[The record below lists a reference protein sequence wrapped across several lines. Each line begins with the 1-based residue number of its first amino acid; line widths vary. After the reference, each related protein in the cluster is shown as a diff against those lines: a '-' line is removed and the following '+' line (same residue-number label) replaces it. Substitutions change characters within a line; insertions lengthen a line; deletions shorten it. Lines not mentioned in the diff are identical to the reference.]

1 MIFWYNNYEYKIIHF
16 MNISVLDVILIILL
30 ICLSG
35 FFSGLTLGLL
45 SLDPISLEIIMSG
58 DSNEALY
65 ASKVLPIR
73 KKGNWLL
80 CTLLIGNVVV
90 NSYLSI

>member
-1 MIFWYNNYEYKIIHF
+1 

-65 ASKVLPIR
+65 AS
-73 KKGNWLL
+73 
-80 CTLLIGNVVV
+80 
-90 NSYLSI
+90 